1 MENQASQKIIAQK
14 LIQANPQT
22 KADLNAFMRQ
32 ICTEF
37 KIPYP
42 DNLRLLSAL
51 SEVSEGLTFAR
62 RLDLRNLRKF
72 RKARKEAGGCSD
84 REFSV
89 LWRFSA

>member
-1 MENQASQKIIAQK
+1 MKNKINLQIIAQK

-22 KADLNAFMRQ
+22 KADLNAFKRQ
-32 ICTEF
+32 ICTEL

-62 RLDLRNLRKF
+62 RLDLRKLP
-72 RKARKEAGGCSD
+72 KARTKAGGCPD
-84 REFSV
+84 RGF
-89 LWRFSA
+89 